1 MNEPH
6 YANFWWRLLAV
17 IVDSLI
23 LMVPSCLVGLV
34 LGVMAAIVVGEDADA
49 ASNLI
54 SGLGNL
60 AGIVMS
66 WLYYALLESSPMQ
79 ATLGKKICGLRV
91 TDLNGERLSFGRAT
105 GRFFAR
111 IVSGI
116 PCMIGYLFPFFTE
129 KKQALHDM
137 IAGTLVIRPES

>member
-1 MNEPH
+1 
-6 YANFWWRLLAV
+6 
-17 IVDSLI
+17 
-23 LMVPSCLVGLV
+23 
-34 LGVMAAIVVGEDADA
+34 
-49 ASNLI
+49 
-54 SGLGNL
+54 
-60 AGIVMS
+60 
-66 WLYYALLESSPMQ
+66 LESSPMQ

-111 IVSGI
+111 IVSSI

>member
-1 MNEPH
+1 
-6 YANFWWRLLAV
+6 
-17 IVDSLI
+17 
-23 LMVPSCLVGLV
+23 
-34 LGVMAAIVVGEDADA
+34 
-49 ASNLI
+49 
-54 SGLGNL
+54 
-60 AGIVMS
+60 
-66 WLYYALLESSPMQ
+66 LESSPMQ